1 MEYSQ
6 EKRAGLN
13 HVRFA
18 DEELLKSM
26 LGVAQG
32 HLSLFAKINDAA
44 NKVKVIIDKRLMD
57 ADKVLL
63 HPLVNTASTQI
74 SCADFKRFADKYA
87 AGYEVRE
94 F

>member
-1 MEYSQ
+1 
-6 EKRAGLN
+6 
-13 HVRFA
+13 
-18 DEELLKSM
+18 M

-32 HLSLFAKINDAA
+32 HLSLFAKINDAE

-74 SCADFKRFADKYA
+74 SNVDFKRFADKYA

>member
-1 MEYSQ
+1 
-6 EKRAGLN
+6 
-13 HVRFA
+13 
-18 DEELLKSM
+18 M

-57 ADKVLL
+57 AEKVLL

-74 SCADFKRFADKYA
+74 SCTDFKRFADKYA